1 MSRQNFRQGL
11 SPRDHR
17 VRQPWPRS
25 FRGKER
31 RAKLTETFNASAYLG
46 AGNLASRS
54 KSSLM
59 PKATRVICP
68 GKWSRVDFYRAARSR
83 VKLSYTKV
91 TKRINR
97 VDGFFFFLNRLSPP
111 KEEAFVCFNN
121 KTFNR
126 LNDNFEGLFEQWSMF
141 DLFNNITG
149 NVIKFV
155 CI

>member
-1 MSRQNFRQGL
+1 MLKKKKTHRIFGSLVRLRKECSLSRQNFRQGL

-46 AGNLASRS
+46 AGNLAGRS

-97 VDGFFFFLNRLSPP
+97 VDGFFFFFKWTFSSEEGFRL
-111 KEEAFVCFNN
+111 F
-121 KTFNR
+121 
-126 LNDNFEGLFEQWSMF
+126 
-141 DLFNNITG
+141 
-149 NVIKFV
+149 
-155 CI
+155 